1 MSERERERGV
11 CFHKYVCAMHHQCDT
26 YTIITLNQTLIRTS
40 IGIVL
45 SQQVEQCQSLLSASV
60 ANPQCSPVGGN
71 CTGLRCEQRGNA
83 LNGSSVSFAVVK
95 CEDPVI
101 VNLTIQSAALRQR
114 SFTRNE
120 TVLLGGSSYLSVAMR
135 RNASYLQFQVIFFFF
150 FYIHVHL
157 ECMHAKCNRPLLY
170 STDSTDPV
178 FEGLQNTFK

>member
-1 MSERERERGV
+1 MSERERERKRCLFSQV
-11 CFHKYVCAMHHQCDT
+11 CVCHASSMQYIHNHN
-26 YTIITLNQTLIRTS
+26 IKPNFVILIRTS

-101 VNLTIQSAALRQR
+101 VNLTIQSAALWQR

-150 FYIHVHL
+150 FTYMYI
-157 ECMHAKCNRPLLY
+157 
-170 STDSTDPV
+170 
-178 FEGLQNTFK
+178 